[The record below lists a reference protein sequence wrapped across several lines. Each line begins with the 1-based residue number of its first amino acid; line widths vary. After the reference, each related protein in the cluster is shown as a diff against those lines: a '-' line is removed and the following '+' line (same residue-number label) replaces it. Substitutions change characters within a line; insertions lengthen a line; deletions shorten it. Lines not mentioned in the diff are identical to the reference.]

1 MLITDLGEYPSWI
14 LQLLSN
20 IQSNLGEGLFP
31 MGVQKYCANPPSS
44 LEESMIFQR
53 TEHTP
58 YAATVN

>member
-31 MGVQKYCANPPSS
+31 MGVQCRNIGQIR
-44 LEESMIFQR
+44 LL
-53 TEHTP
+53 H
-58 YAATVN
+58 